1 MVVESAVAHS
11 STGRPTRLLV
21 VGGTGFIGRH
31 VVDHAV
37 RLGWK
42 VTSLSLRP
50 AAQLMPEGVRVITA
64 DITDREALQL
74 ALPNAAFEYVVNCSG
89 YIDHTLFFSGGR
101 RVFES
106 HATGVLNL
114 VQILDRREL
123 LAFINMGSSDEYGGN
138 PAPQVE
144 TQREMS
150 IAPYSASKA
159 AITHFLQMLFYTET
173 FPATT
178 LRAFLVYGPGQDKR
192 RFLPQVI
199 AGCLEGRR
207 FPTSRGEQL
216 RDFCYIRDIVRGIF
230 SALSTPAARGEV
242 INIASGSPVSIRAMI
257 ESVQRLVGRGEPQ
270 FGEIA
275 YRPGENLKLYADVSK
290 AAAILGWSAEV
301 PLETGLRETIEWLRE
316 NS

>member
-1 MVVESAVAHS
+1 
-11 STGRPTRLLV
+11 
-21 VGGTGFIGRH
+21 
-31 VVDHAV
+31 
-37 RLGWK
+37 
-42 VTSLSLRP
+42 
-50 AAQLMPEGVRVITA
+50 MPEGVHVVAA
-64 DITDREALQL
+64 DITDREALRL
-74 ALPNAAFEYVVNCSG
+74 AMPNAAFEYVVNCSG

-114 VQILDRREL
+114 AQILDRRAL
-123 LAFINMGSSDEYGGN
+123 QAFINMGSGDKYGGN

-159 AITHFLQMLFYTET
+159 AITHFLQMLFCTEN

-192 RFLPQVI
+192 RFLPQI
-199 AGCLEGRR
+199 ITGCLEGRR

-230 SALSTPAARGEV
+230 TALLTPAARGEV

-257 ESVQRLVGRGEPQ
+257 EAVQHLIGRGEPH

-275 YRPGENLKLYADVSK
+275 YRPGENMRLYADVSK
-290 AAAILGWSAEV
+290 AAALLGWSAQV
-301 PLETGLRETIEWLRE
+301 PLEKGLRETIQWVRE
-316 NS
+316 HS

>member
-1 MVVESAVAHS
+1 VVE
-11 STGRPTRLLV
+11 
-21 VGGTGFIGRH
+21 
-31 VVDHAV
+31 HAV
-37 RLGWK
+37 HLGWQ
-42 VTSLSLRP
+42 VTSLSLRS
-50 AAQLMPEGVRVITA
+50 AAPLSPPGVHVIAA
-64 DITDREALQL
+64 DITDREGLRR
-74 ALPNAAFEYVVNCSG
+74 ALPEAAFEYVVNCSG

-101 RVFES
+101 RVFDS

-123 LAFINMGSSDEYGGN
+123 RAFVNIGSSDEYGGN

-150 IAPYSASKA
+150 IAPYSASKTV
-159 AITHFLQMLFYTET
+159 ITHFLQMLFRTEN
-173 FPATT
+173 FPAVT

-199 AGCLEGRR
+199 TGCLEGRR

-230 SALSTPAARGEV
+230 AALITPAARGEV
-242 INIASGSPVSIRAMI
+242 INIASGSPVTIRAMI
-257 ESVQRLVGRGEPQ
+257 EAVQRLVGRGEPQ

-275 YRPGENLKLYADVSK
+275 YRPGENLQLFADVSK
-290 AAAILGWSAEV
+290 AAALLGWSAQV
-301 PLETGLRETIEWLRE
+301 PLETGLRETIQWVRE
-316 NS
+316 QS

>member
-1 MVVESAVAHS
+1 VIHS
-11 STGRPTRLLV
+11 STGRPARLLV

-37 RLGWK
+37 HLGWQ
-42 VTSLSLRP
+42 VTSLSLRS
-50 AAQLMPEGVRVITA
+50 AASLSPQGVRVIAA
-64 DITDREALQL
+64 DITDREGLQL
-74 ALPNAAFEYVVNCSG
+74 ALPDAAFEYVVNCSG
-89 YIDHTLFFSGGR
+89 YIDHTLFVSGGR

-123 LAFINMGSSDEYGGN
+123 QAFVNIGSSDEYGGN

-150 IAPYSASKA
+150 IGPYSASKT
-159 AITHFLQMLFYTET
+159 AITHFLQMLFRTEN
-173 FPATT
+173 FPAAT

-199 AGCLEGRR
+199 TGCLEGRR
-207 FPTSRGEQL
+207 FPASRGEQL

-230 SALSTPAARGEV
+230 AALITPAARGEV
-242 INIASGSPVSIRAMI
+242 INIASGSPVTIRAMI
-257 ESVQRLVGRGEPQ
+257 EAVQRLVGRGEPQ

-275 YRPGENLKLYADVSK
+275 YRPGENLQLFADVSK
-290 AAAILGWSAEV
+290 AAALLGWSAQV
-301 PLETGLRETIEWLRE
+301 PLETGLRETIQWVRE
-316 NS
+316 QS

>member
-1 MVVESAVAHS
+1 
-11 STGRPTRLLV
+11 
-21 VGGTGFIGRH
+21 
-31 VVDHAV
+31 
-37 RLGWK
+37 
-42 VTSLSLRP
+42 
-50 AAQLMPEGVRVITA
+50 MPEGVRVIAA
-64 DITDREALQL
+64 DITEREALQL
-74 ALPNAAFEYVVNCSG
+74 ALPDATFEYVVNCSG
-89 YIDHTLFFSGGR
+89 YIDHTLFFGGGR

-123 LAFINMGSSDEYGGN
+123 LGFVNIGSSDEYGGN

-150 IAPYSASKA
+150 IAPYSASKT
-159 AITHFLQMLFYTET
+159 AITHFLQMLFHTES

-199 AGCLEGRR
+199 SGCLEGRR
-207 FPTSRGEQL
+207 FPTSQGQQL

-230 SALSTPAARGEV
+230 AALLTPAARGEV
-242 INIASGSPVSIRAMI
+242 INIASGSPISIRAMI
-257 ESVQRLVGRGEPQ
+257 EAVQHLVGRGEPQ

-275 YRPGENLKLYADVSK
+275 YRPGENLRLYADVSK
-290 AAAILGWSAEV
+290 AAALLGWSAQV
-301 PLETGLRETIEWLRE
+301 PLEMGLRETIQWVRE